1 MKRSIGGLVAV
12 MAMAMAAAGCGTAI
26 EYTELNT
33 PPGPMR
39 PRDAASVEV
48 FTTTPP
54 PRPFVEVGMI
64 ESQQE
69 SGLSTDGMGEIIAQM
84 REVAAERGCDALVIS
99 GSNDAV
105 EGQAHHDH
113 GYVGTL
119 KGYRGACVVYTG
131 EASAPAA
138 PAAQAAAPAAP
149 VDGAAAQP
157 APAAAAPATA
167 PSADGAKA
175 APAAPAP

>member
-1 MKRSIGGLVAV
+1 MKRSIGGVVVAF
-12 MAMAMAAAGCGTAI
+12 AMVAAGCGTAI

-33 PPGPMR
+33 PPGPMS
-39 PRDAASVEV
+39 PRDPGSVEV
-48 FTTTPP
+48 FTTTTP

-84 REVAAERGCDALVIS
+84 REAAAERGCDALVIS

-105 EGQAHHDH
+105 QGQANQDH

-131 EASAPAA
+131 EAAAPAA

-149 VDGAAAQP
+149 GAP
-157 APAAAAPATA
+157 
-167 PSADGAKA
+167 ADGAPA
-175 APAAPAP
+175 APAAPPAEGAKVAPPAPAP